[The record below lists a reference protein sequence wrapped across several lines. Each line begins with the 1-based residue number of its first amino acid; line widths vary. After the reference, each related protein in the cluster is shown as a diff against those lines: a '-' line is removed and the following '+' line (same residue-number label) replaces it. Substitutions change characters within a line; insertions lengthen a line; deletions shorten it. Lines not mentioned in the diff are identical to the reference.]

1 MAKAT
6 QIIKTTFKV
15 KRGSADRWK
24 ELNPILAAGEPGC
37 ELDTN
42 QLKIGDGKTAW
53 INLPYVGT
61 YNGPTQ
67 DTDLSEYVTKNDM
80 AAYLAPYLKNN
91 QIASGT
97 ILGLVKSSEEEN
109 KIKVL
114 ADGTMEVHSL
124 NISKLVQNEG
134 DMLILSGSD
143 N

>member
-1 MAKAT
+1 MT
-6 QIIKTTFKV
+6 TIKLR
-15 KRGSADRWK
+15 RGLSTAFSAN
-24 ELNPILAAGEPGC
+24 NPVLAAGEPGC

-42 QLKIGDGKTAW
+42 QLKIGNGKTAW
-53 INLPYVGT
+53 NKLPYVGT
-61 YNGPTQ
+61 YNGPSQ
-67 DTDLSEYVTKNDM
+67 DTDLSEYVNKNDM

-114 ADGTMEVHSL
+114 ADGTMEVNSL
-124 NISKLVQNEG
+124 NINKLVQNEG
-134 DMLILSGSD
+134 DTLVLSGSD

>member
-1 MAKAT
+1 MA

-15 KRGSADRWK
+15 KRASAAKWK
-24 ELNPILAAGEPGC
+24 QVNPVLAAGEPGC

-42 QLKIGDGKTAW
+42 QLKIGDGETVWNK
-53 INLPYVGT
+53 LPYVGT
-61 YNGPTQ
+61 YNGPSQ
-67 DTDLSEYVTKNDM
+67 DTDLSEYVNKNDM

-114 ADGTMEVHSL
+114 ADGTMEVNSL
-124 NISKLVQNEG
+124 NINKLVQNEG
-134 DMLILSGSD
+134 DILVLSSSRV
-143 N
+143 